1 VTQLPSG
8 AAAWLAT
15 HGVAGSSARRIGGA
29 RTGELFVVE
38 GHVLRWYGRTTFLE
52 QEPDAVAREVAAL
65 SALEATSVPAPRL
78 VAWSLDPP
86 ALLTTMRPGRNEL
99 DARDTGAILATL
111 DAIHA
116 TQPGRLASWSY
127 RGYHEG
133 RDLPRPVWWQDEAA
147 WVLAIGWSKLASAT
161 ADPVLIHRDFHPGN
175 LLWSGGAISGVV
187 DWGNACVGPAAFDL
201 AHYRVNLATLFGPEV
216 ADARLPGDPAW
227 DIEAALGFID
237 PWDTGARDTWVGPWP
252 HTSAEEAR
260 SRLEEFVTRALAL
273 LR

>member
-1 VTQLPSG
+1 VTALPSR

-15 HGVAGSSARRIGGA
+15 HGVAGSSARRIGA
-29 RTGELFVVE
+29 RTGELFVVDR
-38 GHVLRWYGRTTFLE
+38 HVLRWYGGATFLE

-65 SALEATSVPAPRL
+65 SALEASAVPAPRL

-99 DARDTGAILATL
+99 DARDTGAIVAVL

-116 TQPGRLASWSY
+116 TDAGRLAAWRY

-133 RDLPRPVWWQDEAA
+133 RDLPRPTWWQDEAVWA
-147 WVLAIGWSKLASAT
+147 LAIGWSKVGPAA

-175 LLWSGGAISGVV
+175 LLWSSGAISGVV

-216 ADARLPGDPAW
+216 ADARFPGDPAW

-237 PWDTGARDTWVGPWP
+237 PWDPGARDTWVGPWP
-252 HTSAEEAR
+252 HASAEEAR
-260 SRLEEFVTRALAL
+260 SRLEEFVTRAVAL